1 MESLFKKYIEKIR
14 YIKNI
19 RQIYTDSYMEKYEF
33 SYGDERY
40 SVCIPLEFP
49 GKRPV
54 FFATKFKPLLHISF
68 DNNICIDRIEDLN
81 FDINIEN
88 YQNILEYYF
97 ERFTNVVNAPV
108 PSQEDYLEEYTDY
121 LAYYTNFDM
130 SFYNYVFGSFDTE
143 VVKEI
148 KLYKLKG
155 HSYYFNEE
163 MDITYLLPL
172 NNKTYNKCLFIPMNN
187 YIEIPNS
194 NEISFT
200 YEKFIQFLESGI
212 KIYNP
217 KYNNYKEFLLKMNN
231 LNGFEMYFSVSL
243 ARPISE
249 TDNRI
254 L

>member
-1 MESLFKKYIEKIR
+1 M
-14 YIKNI
+14 
-19 RQIYTDSYMEKYEF
+19 
-33 SYGDERY
+33 
-40 SVCIPLEFP
+40 
-49 GKRPV
+49 
-54 FFATKFKPLLHISF
+54 LHISF

-172 NNKTYNKCLFIPMNN
+172 NNKTYNKCLF
-187 YIEIPNS
+187 
-194 NEISFT
+194 
-200 YEKFIQFLESGI
+200 Q
-212 KIYNP
+212 
-217 KYNNYKEFLLKMNN
+217 
-231 LNGFEMYFSVSL
+231 
-243 ARPISE
+243 
-249 TDNRI
+249 
-254 L
+254 